1 MSQDTQTSLAVL
13 LLDIKDEIDA
23 AKAERRH
30 VLDAL
35 QRARISELD
44 RAFAS
49 LSKAEDF
56 ERDSR
61 LHYHQRLTEFGRWR
75 RRTLWLAGAGAA
87 LGALLGAFLLVWGL
101 TGPGGVQ
108 PPPLRRSGRA
118 ARRQPAGDGLL
129 RLLGELTWSEGPP
142 PPRRSADQ
150 RAGKPR
156 GWAAQA
162 ASAPGAFRGHVAS
175 QNGVDPGLVAFAAL
189 PEEFQNFWVKAK
201 GDRLAGL
208 GQDRLGGGPIEA
220 FVFAGLLL

>member
-1 MSQDTQTSLAVL
+1 MSQDAQTSLAVL

-61 LHYHQRLTEFGRWR
+61 LHYRQRLTEFKRWR

-101 TGPGGVQ
+101 TVLGASSP
-108 PPPLRRSGRA
+108 
-118 ARRQPAGDGLL
+118 
-129 RLLGELTWSEGPP
+129 RLC
-142 PPRRSADQ
+142 
-150 RAGKPR
+150 
-156 GWAAQA
+156 
-162 ASAPGAFRGHVAS
+162 GA
-175 QNGVDPGLVAFAAL
+175 
-189 PEEFQNFWVKAK
+189 
-201 GDRLAGL
+201 
-208 GQDRLGGGPIEA
+208 LGGQHGANQQGTA
-220 FVFAGLLL
+220 FCAYWEG